1 MKVFVVGADEK
12 EMPEALRCPGVR
24 FVPEPGRVRD
34 RADFVLVAVRGPGD
48 VERVRRTRKR
58 VGPVAFIIAVEYT
71 PGTVAASAYEEAGAD
86 DLCLA
91 GETLDRRLPLV
102 LRRIGT
108 LIAREKRLETILDT
122 TVDGIIVMDAQ
133 GRVQAFNS
141 AAEKI
146 FGYRAD
152 EIVDHSVGLLMPE
165 PYREEHDTYVANY
178 LQTGQAKIIGIGREV
193 VGQRRDGSVFP
204 MELSVSEV
212 RTEDS
217 RTFTGVVR
225 DISER
230 RHLENEVLRISDQ
243 ERRRIGQDLHDG
255 LGQMLTG
262 IGLIAQNLGRRLREQ
277 DSELREEVDEITE
290 LIREAD
296 HQARSLA
303 RGLVP
308 VELDANGLAAALQR
322 LCTNAERLFGVE
334 CQFEEVGSM
343 PVRDSTAAINLYRIA
358 QEAVSNAV
366 KHGTAPAIRVTLASG
381 REHVRLRIQ
390 DNGIGFPERLNEDR
404 GMGVRIMH
412 YRARVIGGLL
422 EIRRR
427 PEGGTLV
434 TCTLPRLANPAL
446 RASAPSHPTNPVAS

>member
-1 MKVFVVGADEK
+1 MKVLVVGADAK
-12 EMPEALRCPGVR
+12 GMPEARQCPDVRYVSDPRRLRT
-24 FVPEPGRVRD
+24 D
-34 RADFVLVAVRGPGD
+34 ADFVLVAIRESSH
-48 VERVRRTRKR
+48 VERIRWARERL
-58 VGPVAFIIAVEYT
+58 GADAFIIAVEYG
-71 PGTVAASAYEEAGAD
+71 PLTVPVEEYERAGAD
-86 DLCLA
+86 DLCRSGSDL
-91 GETLDRRLPLV
+91 ERRLPL
-102 LRRIGT
+102 LLTRLGD

-122 TVDGIIVMDAQ
+122 TVDGIIVIDER
-133 GRVQAFNS
+133 GRIRAFNS
-141 AAEKI
+141 AAETI
-146 FGYRAD
+146 FGFRQS
-152 EIVDHSVGLLMPE
+152 EVIGETVGMLMPE
-165 PYREEHDTYVANY
+165 PYSDEHDTYVSNY
-178 LQTGQAKIIGIGREV
+178 LESGQAKVIGIGREV
-193 VGQRRDGSVFP
+193 VGQRRDGTVFP

-212 RTEDS
+212 RAEES
-217 RTFTGVVR
+217 RSFTGVVR

-230 RHLENEVLRISDQ
+230 RRLENEVLRISDQ

-277 DSELREEVDEITE
+277 DSEMLAEVEEITD

-334 CQFEEVGSM
+334 CLFEEVGSI

-366 KHGTAPAIRVTLASG
+366 KHGTAPAVRVTLASG

-390 DNGIGFPERLNEDR
+390 DNGVGFPLVLNEDR

-434 TCTLPRLANPAL
+434 TCTLPRTANAAL
-446 RASAPSHPTNPVAS
+446 GAATQSHPIKPVAS